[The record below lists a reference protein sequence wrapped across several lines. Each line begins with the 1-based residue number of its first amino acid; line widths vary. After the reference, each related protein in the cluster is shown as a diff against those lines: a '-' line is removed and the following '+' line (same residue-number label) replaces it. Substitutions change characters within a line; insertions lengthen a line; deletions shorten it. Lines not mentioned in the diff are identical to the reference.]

1 MVEGECRRGA
11 GREEERMNGVKY
23 EVGYG
28 GRLGSADIF
37 GTMDVNDFWTE
48 FFANT
53 GACRYK
59 LSKTTGVL

>member
-28 GRLGSADIF
+28 GLRERLAP
-37 GTMDVNDFWTE
+37 TE
-48 FFANT
+48 REKK
-53 GACRYK
+53 GK
-59 LSKTTGVL
+59 